1 MAKMIIKF
9 PVDLVKVSEKHLECE
24 TVKSVAILSL
34 AIWTNIMFFIA
45 TLAAP
50 IFILKGML

>member
-24 TVKSVAILSL
+24 TLKSVAILSL
-34 AIWTNIMFFIA
+34 AMWANIMFFIA